1 MLQLQRDEGGFIPFA
16 VKQDHIA
23 AVSILKVAD
32 IIFLQTSSS
41 SSSSSSVW
49 DIIERFD
56 AAIGMLNSLSTPSYD
71 NISTFIA
78 TVINSGSTD
87 SSGDFLSALLAI
99 TFQKF
104 VTKHNQQGTTSITTL
119 SILLPLPSPLL
130 ILLTQLIII
139 ITNTTTNYCYYYY
152 YYHYYYY
159 YYYYYYY
166 RVYIGKKLS
175 PSRQCV

>member
-56 AAIGMLNSLSTPSYD
+56 TAIGMLNSLSTPSYD

-104 VTKHNQQGTTSITTL
+104 VTKHNQQGTTSITIL
-119 SILLPLPSPLL
+119 SILLP
-130 ILLTQLIII
+130 
-139 ITNTTTNYCYYYY
+139 
-152 YYHYYYY
+152 
-159 YYYYYYY
+159 
-166 RVYIGKKLS
+166 
-175 PSRQCV
+175 

>member
-41 SSSSSSVW
+41 SSSSVW

-56 AAIGMLNSLSTPSYD
+56 AAISMLNSLSTPSYD

-78 TVINSGSTD
+78 TVINSSGSTD

-119 SILLPLPSPLL
+119 SILLPLASPLL
-130 ILLTQLIII
+130 ILLT
-139 ITNTTTNYCYYYY
+139 
-152 YYHYYYY
+152 
-159 YYYYYYY
+159 
-166 RVYIGKKLS
+166 
-175 PSRQCV
+175 